1 MADIEW
7 TEGTG
12 SDATTMNLG
21 SPRPDPANRFFEV
34 VPDYIHVGPQ
44 KVALTRA
51 IHVFTFR
58 EDYTVSVVIKH
69 LSPSQLETAL
79 TLKKH
84 LITGGTVTLNTD
96 DLDDAQYTGLQLAPG
111 TTPEIRND
119 DDERQH
125 FSFACVLADDDPI
138 TVNYDG

>member
-1 MADIEW
+1 MADIAW

-12 SDATTMNLG
+12 SAAQAMSLG

-34 VPDYIHVGPQ
+34 TPNYEHIGPI

-51 IHVFTFR
+51 IHAFTFR
-58 EDYTVSVVIKH
+58 EDYTVSLVIRH
-69 LSPSQLETAL
+69 LSPTQLETAL
-79 TLKKH
+79 MLKRH
-84 LITGGTVTLNTD
+84 LMLGGTVTLNTD
-96 DLDDAQYTGLQLAPG
+96 DLDDASYTDLQLAPG
-111 TTPEIRND
+111 TVPEIRND

-125 FSFACVLADDDPI
+125 FSFSCVLASDTAI

>member
-1 MADIEW
+1 MADITW
-7 TEGTG
+7 TEGEG
-12 SDATTMNLG
+12 SEATTLSLG

-34 VPDYIHVGPQ
+34 VPDYQHIGPI

-51 IHVFTFR
+51 IHAFTFR

-69 LSPSQLETAL
+69 LSPTQLETAL
-79 TLKKH
+79 LLKAH
-84 LITGGTVTLNTD
+84 LMTGGLVTLNTD
-96 DLDDAQYTGLQLAPG
+96 DVDGATYTNIQLAPG
-111 TTPEIRND
+111 TTPDIAND

-125 FSFACVLADDDPI
+125 FSFSCVLADDDPI